1 MFLGIDY
8 RLWFIVILNFV
19 VLSNIVTK
27 ALTKKEWT
35 DAMKAEMDSWEK
47 NSTRE
52 IVDKHKEKNI
62 VHCKRI
68 LTVKYKA
75 DGSIERYKVRLVT
88 EGYCKD
94 SFVLICP
101 L

>member
-35 DAMKAEMDSWEK
+35 DAMKAEMDAWEK
-47 NSTRE
+47 NSTRG
-52 IVDKHKEKNI
+52 KLLTNTKR
-62 VHCKRI
+62 RI
-68 LTVKYKA
+68 LFIANEY
-75 DGSIERYKVRLVT
+75 
-88 EGYCKD
+88 
-94 SFVLICP
+94 
-101 L
+101 